1 MVVGNKSMSALCNGV
16 LLHHDPVPSC
26 QGKRIIF
33 LEGNIG
39 VGKSSVLAGLASAG
53 CCAVMPEGVD
63 EPAFREALVRFQ
75 EYPATSFHLQVA
87 ANSDLLR
94 RIVYALQAP
103 EKTVVLERGPIGGDV
118 FCSVGRELQT
128 LDALEVKLCEAMV
141 QAARDLLCSTSVSTL
156 MLSLDPAAALQR
168 VEERNRRGEDNM
180 ALSYLVDVDRS
191 YRSLLSSVP
200 GVVYIDASRSPEVV
214 MNEVVAVV
222 VESRLS

>member
-1 MVVGNKSMSALCNGV
+1 MSALCNGV

-33 LEGNIG
+33 LEGNVG
-39 VGKSSVLAGLASAG
+39 VGKSSLLTQLAAAG
-53 CCAVMPEGVD
+53 CCAVVPEGVD
-63 EPAFREALVRFQ
+63 NPAFRESLLRFQ
-75 EYPATSFHLQVA
+75 EQPATSFHLQVA

-94 RIVYALQAP
+94 RVVYALQAP
-103 EKTVVLERGPIGGDV
+103 ETTVVLERGPIGGQV
-118 FCSVGRELQT
+118 FCNVGRERQT
-128 LDALEVKLCEAMV
+128 LDPLEGRLCEAML
-141 QAARDLLCSTSVSTL
+141 QSARDLLRSTRVSTL